1 LDGFELA
8 VWRAQVLDQRLVAEL
23 VQADARARD
32 VFLDG
37 CVIVA
42 RDPKLF
48 RRQDLGEA
56 CVYRA
61 QLLRVGG
68 GLRSLPSK
76 RIQVYYATRLFSY
89 SLVCYLCGLDS
100 LNFDSRDFIN

>member
-1 LDGFELA
+1 MP
-8 VWRAQVLDQRLVAEL
+8 
-23 VQADARARD
+23 
-32 VFLDG
+32 
-37 CVIVA
+37 VA
-42 RDPKLF
+42 RELELL

-89 SLVCYLCGLDS
+89 SLVCYLCGLDVS